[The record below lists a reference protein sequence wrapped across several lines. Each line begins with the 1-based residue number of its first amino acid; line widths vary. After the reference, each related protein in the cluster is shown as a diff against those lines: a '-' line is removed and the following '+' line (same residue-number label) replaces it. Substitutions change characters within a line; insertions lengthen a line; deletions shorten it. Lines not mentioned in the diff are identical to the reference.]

1 MQNEKTLN
9 QSIISIRCKLQESN
23 LKKSGVNKFQGF
35 NYFELSDFL
44 PTLNKLM
51 MEEGVNDLFTIEDGS
66 ATLKLL
72 KGDEINVYKIP
83 FFKFDAPLNAKGAP
97 TMQDIQYLGG
107 LNTYYKRYLYIN
119 AFGITDGD
127 IIDNMDQNEISKPK
141 KQPSIMSGGGAV
153 KKEETGITKSQVE
166 TIVKYSKDFNCN
178 ADIQEIIK
186 SFNKEK
192 LIQLTAEEAHSL
204 INSLKMSYETF

>member
-9 QSIISIRCKLQESN
+9 QSIITIRCKLQESN

-51 MEEGVNDLFTIEDGS
+51 MEEGVNDLFTIEDGYS
-66 ATLKLL
+66 TLKLM
-72 KGDEINVYKIP
+72 KGEEVNIYKIP
-83 FFKFDAPLNAKGAP
+83 FFKFDTPLNGKGAP
-97 TMQDIQYLGG
+97 SMQDIQYLGG

-127 IIDNMDQNEISKPK
+127 IIDGMDQSEISKSK
-141 KQPSIMSGGGAV
+141 KQPSIMSGGGVSKNENA
-153 KKEETGITKSQVE
+153 ITKSQVE
-166 TIVKYSKDFNCN
+166 AIIKFSKDFNCN
-178 ADIQEIIK
+178 AEIQEIIK

-192 LIQLTAEEAHSL
+192 LIQLTAEEANSL

>member
-51 MEEGVNDLFTIEDGS
+51 MEEGVNDLFTIEDGYS
-66 ATLKLL
+66 TLKLM
-72 KGDEINVYKIP
+72 KGDEVNIYKIP
-83 FFKFDAPLNAKGAP
+83 FFKFDTPLNSKSVP
-97 TMQDIQYLGG
+97 SMQDIQYLGG

-127 IIDNMDQNEISKPK
+127 IIDGMDQNEISKSK
-141 KQPSIMSGGGAV
+141 KQPSIMSGAGAS
-153 KKEETGITKSQVE
+153 KNENAITKSQVE
-166 TIVKYSKDFNCN
+166 AIIKFSKDFNCN
-178 ADIQEIIK
+178 AEIQEIIK

-192 LIQLTAEEAHSL
+192 LIQLTAEEANSL

>member
-51 MEEGVNDLFTIEDGS
+51 MEEGVNDLFTIEDGYS
-66 ATLKLL
+66 TLKLM
-72 KGDEINVYKIP
+72 KGDEVNIYKIP
-83 FFKFDAPLNAKGAP
+83 FFKFDTPLNSKSVP
-97 TMQDIQYLGG
+97 SMQDIQYLGG

-127 IIDNMDQNEISKPK
+127 IIDGMDQNEISKSK
-141 KQPSIMSGGGAV
+141 KQPSIMSGASAS
-153 KKEETGITKSQVE
+153 KNENAITKSQVE
-166 TIVKYSKDFNCN
+166 AIIKFSKDFNCN
-178 ADIQEIIK
+178 AEIQEIIK

-192 LIQLTAEEAHSL
+192 LIQLTAEEANSL